1 MNRFGKDMLHK
12 ALALLGEVLEQEN
25 HPPQHFVVCGGSS
38 LLALDL
44 VSRTATRDVDILAR
58 FEDRQLIEA
67 KPLPDFV
74 SEAAEAVREE
84 LGLPVDWFN
93 TGPADDTFFRF
104 GFPSGIEGRLTPRR
118 YGNCLTI
125 SFISRTDQI
134 FFKLYAATDQGPGRH
149 VQDLR
154 DLNPS
159 SEELLEAARWT
170 REHDPSE
177 GFSMVL
183 KQLLNHLGHGEIAEQ
198 I

>member
-44 VSRTATRDVDILAR
+44 VSRTATRDVDVLAR
-58 FEDRQLIEA
+58 IEDRQLIQA

-74 SEAAEAVREE
+74 SKAAEAVREE

-104 GFPSGIEGRLTPRR
+104 GFPCGIEGRLTSRR

-134 FFKLYAATDQGPGRH
+134 FFKLYAAADQGPGRH

-177 GFSMVL
+177 GFGMVL